1 LGLAEEAVYRDQP
14 AAGDSQSDGEASK
27 NSSPNS
33 QPAPND
39 DGDDDTIPGAPP
51 AASNPLPEEVV
62 LEASAVCLS
71 PSHNTILSGISDDEE
86 TVNSLESR
94 DSYTRKGG
102 RGGETGGMGIS
113 VFSTLLYVR
122 SGFAARAE
130 RSEASGAE
138 RGERKEASETKPVP
152 WRAKRA

>member
-1 LGLAEEAVYRDQP
+1 M
-14 AAGDSQSDGEASK
+14 
-27 NSSPNS
+27 SSS
-33 QPAPND
+33 GSSG
-39 DGDDDTIPGAPP
+39 GDDDDDEF
-51 AASNPLPEEVV
+51 L
-62 LEASAVCLS
+62 SACSDVDG
-71 PSHNTILSGISDDEE
+71 SGISDDEE